1 MADSNE
7 KLINVLNRLER
18 TLNDFNGRTS
28 GFTETGGGS
37 GGSNADIARIVSAYE
52 GKKGGGGFGKGGN
65 GETKGNA
72 KGAVA
77 AMVSKEIVGMVRDTL
92 NLFTKGFTSFYEI
105 QKTNIKAEKAI
116 MTKRLELYSD
126 TLKKASENAVA
137 ILTGDLADA
146 MYSSFKN
153 TLDFGLSQMNKRI
166 EMRQIEYDRAIQNQ
180 ITNMNALNGVIGG
193 AIGTTGKYFASSGAP
208 WAVIVGS
215 VLSTAQ
221 NIMEATSQI
230 EVERLKAEQTII
242 QESNEFW
249 KNFNE
254 RMYGL
259 GETQIKLGESVDKM
273 LMNLDKGSYEM
284 ARGLGIGAQA
294 AIDYKN
300 AVLDANI
307 QMAALGKTWEDTL
320 KIQQSYVDNAGRN
333 TLLTGEGGARTS
345 AIAMLFG
352 ISDTESGGLMGAMNV
367 FNKSIESG
375 SDMMFTMYKTATRM
389 GVSNQRFAKELQNA
403 LKISQRYQ
411 FKDGVRGVMEM
422 ALWAQKVRM
431 NMGDVESAIGKI
443 RTGNI
448 EDVIQTSA
456 RLNVLGGNAALMSD
470 PMAMLYNA
478 YADPKKFMEN
488 INKMVKGFGTVN
500 RATGETTFSIA
511 EQMRIEQIAN
521 ATGTSTESLMNQA
534 RQANK
539 VEAIKRRF
547 GNKFGKDIDYI
558 ANNALYDEKQGTWVI
573 NVLGEGGKARQTTLD
588 RLNKEE
594 IENIFPEDN
603 QEQLLTYV
611 GKMLSIMEEQHK
623 VENQMRASLMGTSA
637 GEHAA
642 THRGIHR
649 GVLADFERNRDWYEQ
664 NISDTYSGMRK
675 SMEMQFKLNDA
686 MAANYRENGRT
697 LLSVIS
703 EMSNDEFGRNAIE
716 FKDMIKAFSGSEEDR
731 DRYLKKYAPEVW
743 SGREKASGNTEE
755 DILKHFG
762 GKNIHRGGLSVL
774 LGLATAGIYTG
785 MQWGTGKLGADIYG
799 DKVGR
804 YVGALAKSGTFDEYK
819 KEHNIEGTRAASQ
832 DALRGNYWTFVDDGN
847 GNQMAV
853 WTNKTKMGG
862 TPIYDKYGQPIIL
875 KRGTFGYEQ
884 VVNQNKIEDAI
895 ITPRGTV
902 YTHPNDTIMAF
913 KPGGPI
919 MNSMNGGNSR
929 VEVSG
934 TLKLETNGQNI
945 DLMELV
951 NSDPTAWTRLTE
963 GIIEK
968 GFQNKYGR
976 SPHAPQRYTFG

>member
-1 MADSNE
+1 MANLNDVVK
-7 KLINVLNRLER
+7 KLDDILNRMD
-18 TLNDFNGRTS
+18 TGRGINFDLKDGDS
-28 GFTETGGGS
+28 GSTENLIAALKSSKSSDAGGKGS
-37 GGSNADIARIVSAYE
+37 G
-52 GKKGGGGFGKGGN
+52 
-65 GETKGNA
+65 
-72 KGAVA
+72 KGAIMSA
-77 AMVSKEIVGMVRDTL
+77 IGREIVGAVRETL
-92 NLFTKGFTSFYEI
+92 GILTKGFSAYYDI
-105 QKTNIKAEKAI
+105 QKTNIRAEKAI
-116 MTKRLELYSD
+116 MSKRLELYSD

-166 EMRQIEYDRAIQNQ
+166 EMRQIEYDRVMQNQ
-180 ITNMNALNGVIGG
+180 ITNMNALNGVVGG
-193 AIGTTGKYFASSGAP
+193 AIGTAGKYFSSSGAP

-215 VLSTAQ
+215 VLGTAQ
-221 NIMEATSQI
+221 EIMRAGTELEAMKLQ
-230 EVERLKAEQTII
+230 AEQTLVH
-242 QESNEFW
+242 EMNDLRKE
-249 KNFNE
+249 FNE

-259 GETQIKLGESVDKM
+259 AETQIKLGEGVDKM

-294 AIDYKN
+294 AIEYKN

-307 QMAALGKTWEDTL
+307 QMAALGKTWEDML

-333 TLLTGEGGARTS
+333 TLLTSEGGARTS

-352 ISDTESGGLMGAMNV
+352 ISDTESGGLMGAMNI

-521 ATGTSTESLMNQA
+521 ATGTSAESLMNQA

-594 IENIFPEDN
+594 IENIFPEDS

-623 VENQMRASLMGTSA
+623 TENSMRAILMGETA
-637 GEHAA
+637 ADHAT
-642 THRGIHR
+642 THRGIYR
-649 GVLADFERNRDWYEQ
+649 RTIENFEKNKDWNIQNVLDIYAGLRE
-664 NISDTYSGMRK
+664 
-675 SMEMQFKLNDA
+675 SMELQFKLNDT
-686 MAANYRENGRT
+686 MAASYRENGNT
-697 LLSVIS
+697 LLKIIS
-703 EMSNDEFGRNAIE
+703 DMSNAAFGENIVN
-716 FKDMIKAFSGSEEDR
+716 FSDMIKAFMG
-731 DRYLKKYAPEVW
+731 
-743 SGREKASGNTEE
+743 GREGMLQYWKKHDPAVYEAELKASGNT
-755 DILKHFG
+755 
-762 GKNIHRGGLSVL
+762 
-774 LGLATAGIYTG
+774 T
-785 MQWGTGKLGADIYG
+785 ADIIRKTGGSNPLGGAAQVMKWIVNPFSAIG
-799 DKVGR
+799 DYKQGSLLANVFGENAGR
-804 YVGALAKSGTFDEYK
+804 YIGTQMKKGTLSGY
-819 KEHNIEGTRAASQ
+819 
-832 DALRGNYWTFVDDGN
+832 GNYDNARDAAQAALETGVFDIGPNGEIVWGRHANEIWSGAGAPFQPVLDKN
-847 GNQMAV
+847 GNPLVIKRDKWMGYRSSSD
-853 WTNKTKMGG
+853 TKRFWDIMG
-862 TPIYDKYGQPIIL
+862 TARANIAQ
-875 KRGTFGYEQ
+875 
-884 VVNQNKIEDAI
+884 DAI

-934 TLKLETNGQNI
+934 TLRLETNGQSI

>member
-1 MADSNE
+1 MADNND
-7 KLINVLNRLER
+7 KLVNVLEKLER
-18 TLNDFNGRTS
+18 TLNDFNGMTS
-28 GFTETGGGS
+28 GFTEKGGTGGD
-37 GGSNADIARIVSAYE
+37 NADIARIVSAYSS
-52 GKKGGGGFGKGGN
+52 KKSGGFGKNGGSE
-65 GETKGNA
+65 GKGA
-72 KGAVA
+72 GKGAVA
-77 AMVSKEIVGMVRDTL
+77 ALVSKEIVGMVRDTL
-92 NLFTKGFTSFYEI
+92 SLVTKGFSAFYEI

-215 VLSTAQ
+215 VLGAAQ

-273 LMNLDKGSYEM
+273 LMNLDKGVYEM

-294 AIDYKN
+294 AIEYKN
-300 AVLDANI
+300 AVLDANL
-307 QMAALGKTWEDTL
+307 QMAALGKSWEDML

-333 TLLTGEGGARTS
+333 MLLTGEGGARTS

-352 ISDTESGGLMGAMNV
+352 ISDAESGGLMGALNI

-411 FKDGVRGVMEM
+411 FKDGVKGVMDM

-431 NMGDVESAIGKI
+431 NMGDVESAISKI
-443 RTGNI
+443 RTGNV

-521 ATGTSTESLMNQA
+521 ATGTSAESLMNQA

-539 VEAIKRRF
+539 VDAIKRRF
-547 GNKFGKDIDYI
+547 GNRFGKDIDYI
-558 ANNALYDEKQGTWVI
+558 ANNALWDEKQGTWVI

-623 VENQMRASLMGTSA
+623 VENQMRAELMGTSA

-649 GVLADFERNRDWYEQ
+649 GIMADFERNRDWYEQ
-664 NISDTYSGMRK
+664 NISDTYSGIQK

-686 MAANYRENGRT
+686 MAANYRESGRT

-716 FKDMIKAFSGSEEDR
+716 FKDMIKAFSGSEKDR
-731 DRYLKKYAPEVW
+731 NEYIKKYAPVLW
-743 SGREKASGNTEE
+743 SGVEKTTGNTSDE
-755 DILKHFG
+755 ITKMFG
-762 GKNIHRGGLSVL
+762 GSSFYKPANNLLKNLIHPFTAIGDW
-774 LGLATAGIYTG
+774 ATGS
-785 MQWGTGKLGADIYG
+785 MGANFDAS
-799 DKVGR
+799 KVGR
-804 YVGALAKSGTFDEYK
+804 LVGALSK
-819 KEHNIEGTRAASQ
+819 EGTR
-832 DALRGNYWTFVDDGN
+832 LEP
-847 GNQMAV
+847 
-853 WTNKTKMGG
+853 
-862 TPIYDKYGQPIIL
+862 TP
-875 KRGTFGYEQ
+875 
-884 VVNQNKIEDAI
+884 
-895 ITPRGTV
+895 
-902 YTHPNDTIMAF
+902 
-913 KPGGPI
+913 
-919 MNSMNGGNSR
+919 S
-929 VEVSG
+929 
-934 TLKLETNGQNI
+934 
-945 DLMELV
+945 
-951 NSDPTAWTRLTE
+951 
-963 GIIEK
+963 
-968 GFQNKYGR
+968 FQW
-976 SPHAPQRYTFG
+976 